1 MPAMSE
7 ALDAPVLVLAD
18 LDGARPADTALE
30 LVTAARALTAGD
42 VIALTPGP
50 LEAGAPALAAHVAHQ
65 LGLAHEFIEIDNP
78 A

>member
-30 LVTAARALTAGD
+30 LVTAARSHWD
-42 VIALTPGP
+42 
-50 LEAGAPALAAHVAHQ
+50 
-65 LGLAHEFIEIDNP
+65 
-78 A
+78 